1 MLSVAYIVLGVQFDF
16 LKLIVYKITY
26 IMKNLFF
33 IPSPLFHLIY
43 HVFNESLRNTWKCIV
58 FQSILWST
66 LIKLKFSWV
75 ILILLLSWLLLV

>member
-16 LKLIVYKITY
+16 LKLVVYKITY
-26 IMKNLFF
+26 IMKNLFS

-43 HVFNESLRNTWKCIV
+43 HVFNESLRNTWKCISEH
-58 FQSILWST
+58 FMEYIGQ
-66 LIKLKFSWV
+66 IKQFSWV